1 MAIVIIS
8 SWAEDARRELAAAV
22 ARKLGCPSLSR
33 EEVVEQA
40 TQAGIPVGKMEIAV
54 MKGNTPRERLARHK
68 SRYLAFTTAT
78 VAEKARQGH
87 DLVYHGRACHLLLP
101 GVGHV
106 LRVGVVPDPERQVT
120 AVMNRLNLD
129 REKAQRF
136 LADLS
141 EDMRNWFHFAHGI
154 DPDEPGQYDMVLN
167 LGHLSPASAASAVCS
182 MAQLPDFEPTPASRR
197 ALDDLWLGAKARDL
211 LGRDEATA
219 AADLTVTAQEGRVTV
234 TYMPRQQEVA
244 PYINRVLSGLT
255 QAREVVCTMALTNLL
270 WVAERFD
277 PASPTFAGI
286 IDLAQRWGAGVE
298 LLRMAGGADDE
309 ACAPAA
315 GDDEAGAV
323 CRPKALDPTGGIE
336 DDEPAAA
343 APRRFGDDG
352 LAQVSDALISRGVF
366 AGSHAS
372 GGNPTEVVLSQVKQQ
387 TRYSLVIIGDMFS
400 GKGASTR
407 VRQTRE
413 LAAAVTERSK
423 ISVITADE
431 LQAKFLFGSKQMS
444 KLGIYL
450 AAVVAI
456 YLVVFAFQWP
466 IQNFLAG
473 TDWESWR
480 VLATAAVVLSVP
492 AVAYLYGGATGL
504 LMKWLKFE

>member
-54 MKGNTPRERLARHK
+54 MKGNAPKERLARHK

-78 VAEKARQGH
+78 VAERARQGH

-106 LRVGVVPDPERQVT
+106 LRVGVVPDLERQVT

-129 REKAQRF
+129 REKAQRY
-136 LADLS
+136 LDDLN
-141 EDMRNWFHFAHGI
+141 EDMKNWFHFAHGV

-167 LGHLSPASAASAVCS
+167 LGHLSPESAASAVCS

-219 AADLTVTAQEGRVTV
+219 AADLTVTALEGRVTV

-244 PYINRVLSGLT
+244 PYINRVLAGLT
-255 QAREVVCTMALTNLL
+255 EAREVVCTMALTNLL

-277 PASPTFAGI
+277 PASPTFVGI
-286 IDLAQRWGAGVE
+286 TDLAQRWGAGVE
-298 LLRMAGGADDE
+298 LLRMASAADE
-309 ACAPAA
+309 ACAPAP
-315 GDDEAGAV
+315 GDDAAGAV

-336 DDEPAAA
+336 DDEPALAMS
-343 APRRFGDDG
+343 RSGDDG

-366 AGSHAS
+366 AGSHTSA
-372 GGNPTEVVLSQVKQQ
+372 GNPAEVVLGQVKQQ
-387 TRYSLVIIGDMFS
+387 ARYSLVIIGDMFA

-423 ISVITADE
+423 VSVITADE
-431 LQAKFLFGSKQMS
+431 LQAKFLFGPKQMS
-444 KLGIYL
+444 RLGIYMAIVVVVYLL
-450 AAVVAI
+450 A
-456 YLVVFAFQWP
+456 FTFQGP
-466 IQNFLAG
+466 IQDFLAG
-473 TDWESWR
+473 PDWEGWR
-480 VLATAAVVLSVP
+480 VLATAAVVIFVP
-492 AVAYLYGGATGL
+492 LVAYLYGGATGL

>member
-129 REKAQRF
+129 RDKAQRY
-136 LADLS
+136 LDDLN
-141 EDMRNWFHFAHGI
+141 EDMKNWFHFVHGV

-219 AADLTVTAQEGRVTV
+219 AADLTVTALEGRVTV

-244 PYINRVLSGLT
+244 PYINRVLAGLT
-255 QAREVVCTMALTNLL
+255 EAREVVCTMALTNLL
-270 WVAERFD
+270 WVAECFD

-286 IDLAQRWGAGVE
+286 TDLAQRWGAGVE
-298 LLRMAGGADDE
+298 LLRMAAAADVE
-309 ACAPAA
+309 ACASIP

-323 CRPKALDPTGGIE
+323 CRPKDLDPTGGIE
-336 DDEPAAA
+336 DDEPMPTMSRA
-343 APRRFGDDG
+343 GDDG
-352 LAQVSDALISRGVF
+352 LAQVSDALITRGIF
-366 AGSHAS
+366 AGSHTSA
-372 GGNPTEVVLSQVKQQ
+372 GNPAEVVLGQVKQQ
-387 TRYSLVIIGDMFS
+387 ARYSLVIIGDMFTS
-400 GKGASTR
+400 KGASTR

-423 ISVITADE
+423 VSVITADE
-431 LQAKFLFGSKQMS
+431 MQARFLFGPKQMS
-444 KLGIYL
+444 RLGIYM
-450 AAVVAI
+450 AAVVVI
-456 YLVVFAFQWP
+456 YVLAFTFQWP
-466 IQNFLAG
+466 IMDFLAG
-473 TDWESWR
+473 PNWESWR
-480 VLATAAVVLSVP
+480 VLATVLVALSVP

-504 LMKWLKFE
+504 MMKWLKFE